1 MSTES
6 FAMRSKYLC
15 WLLPPSLAIIKLCSQ
30 FHLSVS
36 VDNSLIPIVEE
47 TGLENPWAAT
57 LKIAAQEQKSVGL
70 KRIRRFHRRFFFRP
84 PFCD

>member
-36 VDNSLIPIVEE
+36 VDNSLIPTTEE

-57 LKIAAQEQKSVGL
+57 LKNCCTRTEISGSEEDQEISQK
-70 KRIRRFHRRFFFRP
+70 IFFQATIL
-84 PFCD
+84 